1 LFLIF
6 PVAVAASIAPGQT
19 VKAVKT
25 TTPPPQ
31 DATLT
36 DPVWSTALR
45 ATDFENATTREPA
58 RKATTA
64 LLLYDDKNLYVG
76 FIVEQKDVPLT
87 ATQHTNDVGYGLDD
101 EVTISIDSSGS
112 NSRLYAFTSTPL
124 GVRYEFSSESS
135 RYQPPW
141 TTVTKLTPDGYNV
154 MMTIPI
160 ADMRLGNGKSQRW
173 RINFSRFVG
182 AFNELLTWAYE
193 SGSTS
198 YCSNNAN
205 YGSTIYCDSTRWP
218 ILTDIALSGVSK
230 APPPYADVYAL
241 GSAGYDKDVFE
252 TTPLEFTSQNP
263 RHFGLDATVPFTP
276 SMAAVV
282 ALAPDFSNVETDQV
296 TISPQE
302 FAIQYT
308 EYRPFFAQG
317 SNYINSVGGFG
328 VNGPSDLLFYSPSLG
343 IVDYGAKVEGT
354 EGKNIVGLLDT
365 KGDGFNDQAFGYTF
379 QQPDGT
385 ISLSLQ
391 GVNANHPDV
400 TDHTIG
406 FGGSYQNLHSG
417 FQPIIIYEQETG
429 TFVNAGSL
437 GHLLNIGEVTNHG
450 LWQSGFVYR
459 DVGPDFN
466 PVDGYTAI
474 NDIRGPQAFAVYTG
488 LANQQS
494 IIKSYRLD
502 VVLDRFVD
510 RSGAAHQVDTQE
522 GASILFKNLLRVGFS
537 TDASELRT
545 YEEAYPFYTNGQN
558 VAFDTNQLSLNYR
571 DGTPS
576 PTDFT
581 YAFGPFAVSCED
593 LPSTPAPCADA
604 VNEFAPAYTQQFNL
618 TSTKAFAG
626 GLAAT
631 ATYAGTIERPFLGT
645 MDSQFLRKISLSR
658 ALGADAQIALSFG
671 TINGQGGFAAPGTNL
686 AVSYH
691 KRFRNQ
697 SQLYFEYGSPASYHT
712 LQRFV
717 LKYVYHIGAGGA
729 GT

>member
-1 LFLIF
+1 M
-6 PVAVAASIAPGQT
+6 APGQS

-25 TTPPPQ
+25 ATAPPQ
-31 DATLT
+31 DAALT

-58 RKATTA
+58 RNATTA

-87 ATQHTNDVGYGLDD
+87 ATQHTNDIGYGVDD
-101 EVTISIDSSGS
+101 EVSVSIDSSGS
-112 NSRLYAFTSTPL
+112 NSRLYGFTSTPI
-124 GVRYEFSSESS
+124 GVRYEYSSESS
-135 RYQPPW
+135 RYQPTW
-141 TTVTKLTPDGYNV
+141 TTLVTTTKDGYNV
-154 MMTIPI
+154 MMTIPLS
-160 ADMRLGNGKSQRW
+160 DMRIGNGKSQRW
-173 RINFSRFVG
+173 RINFSRYIG
-182 AFNELLTWAYE
+182 AKNELLTWAYDA
-193 SGSTS
+193 GSTS
-198 YCSNNAN
+198 YCSNNS
-205 YGSTIYCDSTRWP
+205 YGPTIYCDSTRWP
-218 ILTDIALSGVSK
+218 VLTDISLASVSK

-241 GSAGYDKDVFE
+241 GSAGGDRDVFE
-252 TTPLEFTSQNP
+252 TTPQQFTTQTV

-296 TISPQE
+296 TIAPQE

-317 SNYINSVGGFG
+317 SNYINSVGGFS

-354 EGKNIVGLLDT
+354 AGKNIVGVLDT
-365 KGDGFNDQAFGYTF
+365 KGEGFNDQAFGYTF
-379 QQPDGT
+379 QEPDGT
-385 ISLSLQ
+385 LSLSLQ

-417 FQPIIIYEQETG
+417 FQPILIYEQETG
-429 TFVNAGSL
+429 TLVNASNL
-437 GHLLNIGEVTNHG
+437 AHLLNVGEVTNHG
-450 LWQSGFVYR
+450 LWQTGFVYR
-459 DVGPDFN
+459 DVGPEFN
-466 PVDGYTAI
+466 PADGFTAI
-474 NDIRGPQAFAVYTG
+474 NDIRGPQGFAVYTG

-494 IIKSYRLD
+494 IIKSYRLS

-510 RSGAAHQVDTQE
+510 RSGAAHQIDTNE
-522 GASILFKNLLRVGFS
+522 AASVLFKNLLRVGFN

-558 VAFDTNQLSLNYR
+558 VAFDTNALTLNYR

-581 YAFGPFAVSCED
+581 YSFGPFAVSCEG
-593 LPSTPAPCADA
+593 LPAFPAPCADA
-604 VNEFAPAYTQQFNL
+604 VNTFTPAYTQQFNL
-618 TSTKAFAG
+618 TTTRTFAG

-631 ATYAGTIERPFLGT
+631 AEYAGTIERPFVGT
-645 MDSQFLRKISLSR
+645 MDSQFLRKISLTR
-658 ALGADAQIALSFG
+658 ALGADSQVALSLG

-686 AVSYH
+686 AVEYH
-691 KRFRNQ
+691 RRFKNQ

-712 LQRFV
+712 LQRFI
-717 LKYVYHIGAGGA
+717 LKYVYHIGAGGS